1 MERERERERPPPHVI
16 WLLLFI
22 IKKNPIVV
30 FEDKNLKRH
39 RETTKIKSAREMASK
54 VTCVLD

>member
-1 MERERERERPPPHVI
+1 MLYDCCY
-16 WLLLFI
+16 LLLK
-22 IKKNPIVV
+22 KKNPIVV
-30 FEDKNLKRH
+30 FEDKKLKRH